1 MNSMIMRVK
10 CAVLGSDGRNE
21 EVTIRDNSKGKKA
34 FLFEQRYHI
43 YVKNYVI
50 E

>member
-21 EVTIRDNSKGKKA
+21 EVSIRDNSKGKKSILIRA
-34 FLFEQRYHI
+34 TLPYICKELCY
-43 YVKNYVI
+43 
-50 E
+50 